1 MKFGLKLLIIV
12 ASVFLIGYI
21 LEEAMDQSGLNN
33 PGLVE
38 HPLEILSELF
48 SAFVAF
54 SIFAITW
61 HAYSKSKDN
70 HSLLLGSSF
79 AIVGLLILFHTLS
92 YPFMPD
98 FLTPN
103 SSHKASI
110 ILMGSRLIL
119 AVSLVAGAY
128 TYKDTFP
135 KLINKRVLLSSVI
148 ALSVAS
154 LAILLYYHDSMFAN
168 LDTGKGY
175 SSVMILFISINTAI
189 ILYAIYLYDKRIKET
204 GQKNLIF
211 LIYGSI
217 IVVFSN
223 IVHIS
228 YEYSGHFLIIT
239 GFFFIYLALYK
250 SSVELPYEKLA
261 QAEEKLRRASE
272 DKYRNLFDNANDAI
286 ITTDPDDRITSWNRS
301 AGKIFG
307 WGAQE
312 VIGRKLSHLIVP
324 DELRE
329 KTEQFLGNALIGR
342 GITEIETAGLHKN
355 GGWIDV
361 SLTISPMLNTEREI
375 IGLSEIF
382 RDIRERKKIEMEK
395 DKLLKAI
402 DHSIDGIIIGD
413 EKDRYIY
420 LNEAYE
426 KIYGYTGEEL
436 IGETWR
442 KLIDSELI
450 AATELELDRTIHNKN
465 VGILS
470 GEFPGVSKDG
480 LPILLD
486 VRSTGLWDESGNYQG
501 HICIVRDITER
512 KRGEEKLL
520 LFRNLIEQ
528 SNDAIFVNDHE
539 TGRILDV
546 NDKGCSNLGYTRE
559 ELLNMKV
566 SDFEVNLNDD
576 LSWKEHIKQLRTK
589 GNLILEG
596 QHRRKDGTTFPVE
609 VNISFIVLGKNSY
622 MVAVVRDITERK
634 RIDEQII
641 QSLKEKEILLR
652 EIHHR
657 VKNNMQIVSSLLGL
671 QSGYIKEK
679 KYIEMF
685 RDSQN
690 RINSM
695 SLIHEKL
702 YFSKDLAKIEFN
714 EYISDLANSLFQSQG
729 VKVGTIELSL
739 NIENVSLGID
749 QGIPCGLIINELI
762 TNSLKYAF
770 PDGRK
775 GEIKVSLC
783 LNDENMVE
791 LVVGDNGVGI
801 PDDIDFRKTE
811 SLGLRLVTIL
821 AEDQLHGEINLDRS
835 RGTEFKIKFKGVK

>member
-1 MKFGLKLLIIV
+1 
-12 ASVFLIGYI
+12 
-21 LEEAMDQSGLNN
+21 
-33 PGLVE
+33 
-38 HPLEILSELF
+38 
-48 SAFVAF
+48 
-54 SIFAITW
+54 
-61 HAYSKSKDN
+61 
-70 HSLLLGSSF
+70 
-79 AIVGLLILFHTLS
+79 
-92 YPFMPD
+92 
-98 FLTPN
+98 
-103 SSHKASI
+103 
-110 ILMGSRLIL
+110 
-119 AVSLVAGAY
+119 
-128 TYKDTFP
+128 
-135 KLINKRVLLSSVI
+135 
-148 ALSVAS
+148 
-154 LAILLYYHDSMFAN
+154 
-168 LDTGKGY
+168 
-175 SSVMILFISINTAI
+175 
-189 ILYAIYLYDKRIKET
+189 
-204 GQKNLIF
+204 
-211 LIYGSI
+211 
-217 IVVFSN
+217 
-223 IVHIS
+223 
-228 YEYSGHFLIIT
+228 
-239 GFFFIYLALYK
+239 
-250 SSVELPYEKLA
+250 
-261 QAEEKLRRASE
+261 
-272 DKYRNLFDNANDAI
+272 
-286 ITTDPDDRITSWNRS
+286 
-301 AGKIFG
+301 
-307 WGAQE
+307 
-312 VIGRKLSHLIVP
+312 
-324 DELRE
+324 
-329 KTEQFLGNALIGR
+329 
-342 GITEIETAGLHKN
+342 
-355 GGWIDV
+355 
-361 SLTISPMLNTEREI
+361 
-375 IGLSEIF
+375 
-382 RDIRERKKIEMEK
+382 
-395 DKLLKAI
+395 
-402 DHSIDGIIIGD
+402 
-413 EKDRYIY
+413 
-420 LNEAYE
+420 
-426 KIYGYTGEEL
+426 
-436 IGETWR
+436 
-442 KLIDSELI
+442 
-450 AATELELDRTIHNKN
+450 
-465 VGILS
+465 
-470 GEFPGVSKDG
+470 
-480 LPILLD
+480 
-486 VRSTGLWDESGNYQG
+486 
-501 HICIVRDITER
+501 
-512 KRGEEKLL
+512 
-520 LFRNLIEQ
+520 
-528 SNDAIFVNDHE
+528 
-539 TGRILDV
+539 
-546 NDKGCSNLGYTRE
+546 
-559 ELLNMKV
+559 
-566 SDFEVNLNDD
+566 DFEVNLNDD